1 MEERF
6 VGGQYTLHGT
16 LGSGGMAEVFLAHDE
31 VLERDVALKVLKKQ
45 YAENEGFVELFRRE
59 AQSAASLNH
68 PNLVIVYDWGRSED
82 ETYYMAMEYAPR
94 GTPKDR
100 T

>member
-1 MEERF
+1 MKQSLI
-6 VGGQYTLHGT
+6 GGRYILHGL

-31 VLERDVALKVLKKQ
+31 VLERDVALKILKKE
-45 YAENEGFVELFRRE
+45 YAENEDFVELFRRE

-82 ETYYMAMEYAPR
+82 ETYYMAMEHVPR
-94 GTPKDR
+94 GTLKDR
-100 T
+100 I